1 MYKHRHVVT
10 EHKTS
15 RDLHTMAKSNGHRT
29 AEPVCSVKHGEGLI
43 IITRLDTGAA
53 PVLSLARTLSRETH
67 TLVPFIHIHTHT
79 HTSTNKYTPYKWVI
93 KGLPLGEKKMLKW
106 FPSNQWL
113 RLGPH

>member
-67 TLVPFIHIHTHT
+67 TLVPFIRIHTHT
-79 HTSTNKYTPYKWVI
+79 HTHTHIDKQIHTVQMGNQRFAP
-93 KGLPLGEKKMLKW
+93 GGKKNAQMV
-106 FPSNQWL
+106 S
-113 RLGPH
+113 